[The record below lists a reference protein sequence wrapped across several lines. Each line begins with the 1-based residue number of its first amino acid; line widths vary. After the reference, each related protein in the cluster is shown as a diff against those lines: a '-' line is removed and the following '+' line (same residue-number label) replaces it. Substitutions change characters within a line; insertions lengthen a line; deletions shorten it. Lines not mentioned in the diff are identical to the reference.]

1 MAQSKQKAEL
11 STKPRVQHTQSQ
23 DLATQRREAQVLA
36 GTFAG
41 KESTSQLPPP
51 RGEAATERGAQLV
64 ASRTAS
70 GVRAKVSGAL
80 QRVTGNARLG
90 RMLARNSRGNN
101 GGNNPAEEWADDMP
115 LVNLEEEKAKAED
128 TAKEDTAIK
137 ASQKQQQEKQKDEK
151 IEQAQAKQA
160 TNQANNKTKTSV
172 PTKPSVGS
180 GNIAKTTAGGLGS
193 AAGSGIMGSVIGGM
207 PKVEEGGGGAPNLET
222 GDIQGSNEEEGAAE
236 LEERLAKADP
246 ERAAADQADPGDV
259 AMDYMVPKETGDLGE
274 QSSAADNSQTLS
286 PAPQAPASP
295 TKLPDADNSNT
306 PAPDLQSEEV
316 SSADGFSG
324 DEPALGGG
332 ALEGF
337 GSQNLSAAEQQVAF
351 DSLAENIGTG
361 GGISGGGGGG
371 GAIAD
376 KPPSEVP
383 DVSAQ
388 KPAVALATA
397 SALPPV
403 QMHQSLGG
411 LASSINNEAKA
422 ERDELKAKPPA
433 QQRPTGS
440 PINLYGKAST
450 AAKADDK
457 GAKPVA
463 VAQAEAGRDK
473 PTPEP
478 AKTPEPPPSPAENL
492 PTPQLQ
498 GADGGQLSADEVQQ
512 LAHSVGSLP
521 TKDAGLYMSTGPS
534 PKVELAGNASP
545 ARIAEQNSELQS
557 SMNQH
562 QQQGRHDVAQEMGEN
577 TKIYPSV
584 ATEMLTAK
592 VPSGGGGGE
601 GTAERTDAA
610 GGSSLPGSVDPA
622 TLNFL
627 ANKEKGGE
635 IEAAANTAQGD
646 LAAKKS
652 EYNTKVTDEK
662 AKSAKDIVE
671 LEAKSSADQAQA
683 RGQAQGEVKARKTE
697 WTQEQEKTI
706 RDASKEAD
714 KEITKGRDD
723 IQKKKQ
729 DADTKAT
736 QEIRKGNHEAEQERK
751 KAEDKAAAEKRKGK
765 KEGKGFFGWLA
776 SKAKA
781 FFDRI
786 KAAIKSAF
794 DLARKLIKKAIELA
808 KKAAMWAIEQA
819 RKAIVA
825 AIKLVGKLLIAIGD
839 RLLAAFPALRDKFRK
854 FINSTI
860 DKAVAKVNQYAEKLK
875 KGVSALLDLLAAG
888 LNKLIGWL
896 EKGMLAA
903 VDAYAKAVD
912 GAIKFA
918 EKTAQAFGAFMT
930 LIKDVAAGPV
940 KWIGNLG
947 AAVIDGI
954 KNHLWKAF
962 KAAVQQWFNSKLEQV
977 LGLGTM
983 VWGLIKS
990 GGLSVAKVGKM
1001 AWEDIKAMIPAA
1013 LTRILVEKLVAM
1025 IVPAAGAVMAI
1036 VEGLQ
1041 AAWGT
1046 VQQIVTAFNKFMAF
1060 LKAVK
1065 KGNAGPQF
1073 ASALAAAAVAVIDFV
1088 ANWLIAKLTKGA
1100 AKIGGKIKALAKKI
1114 LGRKK
1119 GKRQGKQVIGKASSS
1134 GGMAKRGK
1142 ADNKRKPDKSGAS
1155 KKPKKTAEGKKEE
1168 ARKRKERQKRERL
1181 DKAKRELTPK
1191 IKRMLDKGVNK
1202 VYLKTRL
1209 IAWKTFYRL
1218 RKLSFAN
1225 KKIII
1230 ANSPETVLFET
1241 YDIKED
1247 DVKFIL
1253 GFIRK
1258 IATKIQDE
1266 INNYTF
1272 PKEGPA
1278 PKNKPIPSRVEYFR
1292 TRDVQALKGTTRKEK
1307 LHEGF
1312 TARERV
1318 PKKKHLSQ
1326 TGTVH
1331 ILGIGGHG
1339 KYDPNVA
1346 KLLEEDPQRAV
1357 AALKSLSAG
1366 YKPKL
1371 TGKLARKKEFGDRLA
1386 STGLLMFGLEPAR
1399 NQSSLL
1405 TSIMAL
1411 DLVQKGMPAKEAL
1424 GMFPM
1429 AEKRAMA
1436 GDRSVEKIRPNDKG
1450 ETERELKSYREG
1462 TLPRRMIEHEVKLTL
1477 TWIKRKLGVDLA
1489 FDDKQS
1495 LRRQIEPLK
1504 PKIEKYF
1511 RTVFGVG
1518 GGQGKPIRKTKK
1530 RVRPLIPK

>member
-11 STKPRVQHTQSQ
+11 STKPRVQHTQGQ
-23 DLATQRREAQVLA
+23 DLAAQRREAQVLA

-180 GNIAKTTAGGLGS
+180 GNIAKTTAGALGS
-193 AAGSGIMGSVIGGM
+193 AAGAGVMGSAIGGM
-207 PKVEEGGGGAPNLET
+207 PKVEEGGGGAPNVET

-306 PAPDLQSEEV
+306 PAPDLQSEDV

-361 GGISGGGGGG
+361 AGISGGGGGG
-371 GAIAD
+371 SAIAD
-376 KPPSEVP
+376 KPQPEVP

-388 KPAVALATA
+388 KPVAALATA

-411 LASSINNEAKA
+411 LASSINNEAKT

-450 AAKADDK
+450 AAKADDNA
-457 GAKPVA
+457 AKP
-463 VAQAEAGRDK
+463 VAQAEAGRDN

-498 GADGGQLSADEVQQ
+498 GGDSGQLSADEVQQ

-534 PKVELAGNASP
+534 PTVELAGNASP

-562 QQQGRHDVAQEMGEN
+562 QQQGRQDVAQEMGEN

-601 GTAERTDAA
+601 GTAEGTGAA

-683 RGQAQGEVKARKTE
+683 RGQAQGEVKASKTE

-706 RDASKEAD
+706 REANKEAD

-736 QEIRKGNHEAEQERK
+736 QEIRKGNNEAERERK

-794 DLARKLIKKAIELA
+794 DLARKLIKKAIEMA

-825 AIKLVGKLLIAIGD
+825 AIQLVGKLLIAIGD

-1001 AWEDIKAMIPAA
+1001 AWEGIKAIIPAA

-1119 GKRQGKQVIGKASSS
+1119 GKRQGKQVIGKASAR

-1142 ADNKRKPDKSGAS
+1142 ADNKRTLDKSGAS
-1155 KKPKKTAEGKKEE
+1155 KKPKKTAVDKKEE
-1168 ARKRKERQKRERL
+1168 ARKRKKQERIDRARK
-1181 DKAKRELTPK
+1181 ELPPK
-1191 IKRMLDKGVNK
+1191 IKSFLAKKPSRIRMKAKLLVWKLKYRLSSLKIEGKRKLRFIGKINPVLDLGNGWVFTWDEILRAIDEVAGKYQEEHEETKKNAPKQQNTLQPGVIDAAPRHGAAGTMMVINQYDTGTFDTGEDDKIKIIRTKGFYSGSAKMFIHNPTRAVIDAGSNAK
-1202 VYLKTRL
+1202 AGRSYGKIIDDLAESGLKNTELGNALGAKFANASMDLKRTPQQRKL
-1209 IAWKTFYRL
+1209 IAELYGLLNFEATHPSKKMEHRRDLVHAMMLSQTLSNDDKTIEDIENAPTAGIQGGSIQKGAKDVTKKALTKDEKGNYIEGYGKDAALPENIKSDEKKRL
-1218 RKLSFAN
+1218 DR
-1225 KKIII
+1225 
-1230 ANSPETVLFET
+1230 
-1241 YDIKED
+1241 
-1247 DVKFIL
+1247 
-1253 GFIRK
+1253 
-1258 IATKIQDE
+1258 E
-1266 INNYTF
+1266 INNF
-1272 PKEGPA
+1272 KSWA
-1278 PKNKPIPSRVEYFR
+1278 DSSKAFQ
-1292 TRDVQALKGTTRKEK
+1292 DVQE
-1307 LHEGF
+1307 
-1312 TARERV
+1312 
-1318 PKKKHLSQ
+1318 
-1326 TGTVH
+1326 
-1331 ILGIGGHG
+1331 
-1339 KYDPNVA
+1339 
-1346 KLLEEDPQRAV
+1346 
-1357 AALKSLSAG
+1357 
-1366 YKPKL
+1366 
-1371 TGKLARKKEFGDRLA
+1371 
-1386 STGLLMFGLEPAR
+1386 
-1399 NQSSLL
+1399 
-1405 TSIMAL
+1405 
-1411 DLVQKGMPAKEAL
+1411 
-1424 GMFPM
+1424 
-1429 AEKRAMA
+1429 
-1436 GDRSVEKIRPNDKG
+1436 
-1450 ETERELKSYREG
+1450 
-1462 TLPRRMIEHEVKLTL
+1462 
-1477 TWIKRKLGVDLA
+1477 
-1489 FDDKQS
+1489 
-1495 LRRQIEPLK
+1495 IEPTKANLIK
-1504 PKIEKYF
+1504 QIKDTLNKYLYGF
-1511 RTVFGVG
+1511 
-1518 GGQGKPIRKTKK
+1518 
-1530 RVRPLIPK
+1530 